1 MLTLLGWTRRD
12 VIGAP
17 LSRLV
22 PPPLSTSLMHYMQTA
37 LTEGVHVRG
46 SLHTT
51 AQHVLWG
58 TDNAHIA
65 CCGVWGIECICI
77 QPSDV
82 PYIGYTPGR
91 QTQTHSGD
99 THMEHMEHMRLQ

>member
-1 MLTLLGWTRRD
+1 VLTLLGWTRRD

-46 SLHTT
+46 LLHTT
-51 AQHVLWG
+51 RPARPVGHVNCTHRLSWG
-58 TDNAHIA
+58 
-65 CCGVWGIECICI
+65 V
-77 QPSDV
+77 
-82 PYIGYTPGR
+82 GYRVCFYSSQRWATMCH
-91 QTQTHSGD
+91 T
-99 THMEHMEHMRLQ
+99 